1 MEIKLIMS
9 INFISSKDFDE
20 TCSMTTKSDNIEI
33 MVVSETDDIIEELSE
48 SLLQKYQERLEESM
62 RRSNLYFD
70 SVDLLYYYLQK
81 TSLFRKGLSYIDSPK
96 WLKNKKATINP
107 ENNDDK
113 CFQYALTAALNYQNI
128 NSHPERISNL
138 RPFIDQYNWKE
149 IFQHIH
155 QKIGK
160 ILN

>member
-62 RRSNLYFD
+62 RRSNLYLI
-70 SVDLLYYYLQK
+70 VLIYCII
-81 TSLFRKGLSYIDSPK
+81 TC
-96 WLKNKKATINP
+96 KK
-107 ENNDDK
+107 
-113 CFQYALTAALNYQNI
+113 QV
-128 NSHPERISNL
+128 
-138 RPFIDQYNWKE
+138 
-149 IFQHIH
+149 
-155 QKIGK
+155 
-160 ILN
+160 